1 MHKSA
6 VNSPHILLEEKLRIS
21 SILSVHSL
29 FLHVN
34 VNCRLIIHHVLD
46 IKTGN
51 WNISHNCYL
60 YCSNMLHTIRTIA
73 AYRVNQI
80 EALLERQKSVNW
92 MS

>member
-1 MHKSA
+1 MSLIKTNLASKFCLFHLYENKNDSFIHLCYMHKSA

-51 WNISHNCYL
+51 
-60 YCSNMLHTIRTIA
+60 
-73 AYRVNQI
+73 
-80 EALLERQKSVNW
+80 
-92 MS
+92 